1 MVYDELTAEE
11 NLLLFARLQGIARPK
26 ERVAALLEEVSLTER
41 RESLVRTFSRGMRQ
55 RVAIARA
62 LLTEPS
68 VLLLDE
74 PATGLDSH
82 GIAWLAQTLRG
93 MRDAGCTLLM
103 SLHGESEIS
112 ALATRGIRLDAGA
125 VVGDTNAG
133 ADDEFECLARSG
145 RMSLLANT
153 GVLLGKELKTEFR
166 SRELLTTTIIFVI
179 IVLVLFSFTF
189 DPLSDEARRFGS
201 GLLWLAFLFA
211 ASLMLQ
217 PCFLREQTNDT
228 LSALRLSVSDPFA
241 IFLAKLAANT
251 LFLMVTELLLLPV
264 FAVMY
269 SVTVSS
275 VLPWLVLVFFLGSLG
290 VSIAGTALSS
300 ISAQARMRELLLP
313 LLLLPMLTPILIAST
328 EVTAALLDRSP
339 YVLWKGI
346 GFLVAF
352 DIVFLTALWLFGEYL
367 LEE

>member
-1 MVYDELTAEE
+1 
-11 NLLLFARLQGIARPK
+11 
-26 ERVAALLEEVSLTER
+26 
-41 RESLVRTFSRGMRQ
+41 
-55 RVAIARA
+55 
-62 LLTEPS
+62 
-68 VLLLDE
+68 
-74 PATGLDSH
+74 
-82 GIAWLAQTLRG
+82 
-93 MRDAGCTLLM
+93 M
-103 SLHGESEIS
+103 SLI
-112 ALATRGIRLDAGA
+112 
-125 VVGDTNAG
+125 
-133 ADDEFECLARSG
+133 
-145 RMSLLANT
+145 ANT
-153 GVLLGKELKTEFR
+153 TVLLGKELKTEFR

-251 LFLMVTELLLLPV
+251 LFLLVTELLLLPV

-269 SVTVSS
+269 SVPVIG
-275 VLPWLVLVFFLGSLG
+275 VLHWLVLVFFLGSLG

-313 LLLLPMLTPILIAST
+313 LLLLPILTPILIAST

-339 YVLWKGI
+339 YVQWKGI